1 MVSTHPAT
9 RPLAVGLAVAMG
21 LTISLIGRAD
31 AAPVESSGLKQ
42 ATDETTAP
50 PEASSPQ
57 ETAAERYT
65 RAMLIGYAAA
75 EAGDFHTALIN
86 FRRALEARP
95 GDHYALAAIANM
107 EAYIAVERA
116 EAAKRQR
123 ILDLGNTLSEAVAIR
138 DWSCAVATVDELIT
152 LVPPNSLERA
162 ELVTYRGELSGFLEA
177 RDTVENWSTV
187 CPGWLASEGE

>member
-1 MVSTHPAT
+1 
-9 RPLAVGLAVAMG
+9 
-21 LTISLIGRAD
+21 
-31 AAPVESSGLKQ
+31 
-42 ATDETTAP
+42 
-50 PEASSPQ
+50 
-57 ETAAERYT
+57 
-65 RAMLIGYAAA
+65 MLLPKP
-75 EAGDFHTALIN
+75 GDFHTALIN

-138 DWSCAVATVDELIT
+138 DWSCAVATGMNSIT
-152 LVPPNSLERA
+152 LVPQFPGAGRA
-162 ELVTYRGELSGFLEA
+162 GHLSGRTVRVLEA

>member
-1 MVSTHPAT
+1 MTPIHH
-9 RPLAVGLAVAMG
+9 AVRTGGLAIALG
-21 LTISLIGRAD
+21 LIAALAITEARAD
-31 AAPVESSGLKQ
+31 IGLKQ
-42 ATDETTAP
+42 VEETTP
-50 PEASSPQ
+50 PAATPT

-95 GDHYALAAIANM
+95 GDRYALAAIANM

-123 ILDLGNTLSEAVAIR
+123 ILDLQGILAEAVTIR
-138 DWSCAVATVDELIT
+138 DWSCAAASVDELIM

-162 ELVTYRGELSGFLEA
+162 QLVTYRGELSGFIEA

-187 CPGWLASEGE
+187 CPGWL